1 MEKAGDRRVKR
12 VRDGIINMPQN
23 LLKTRLFW
31 AVLFTLFLSVSPK
44 LEELESKRFTV
55 KDWLELASALASA
68 GLVLINYHSDC
79 KGVYTPKF
87 LPGRN
92 EGEE

>member
-1 MEKAGDRRVKR
+1 MAKGGDQGAKR
-12 VRDGIINMPQN
+12 VRDGITKMGKN
-23 LLKTRLFW
+23 LLTTQVFW
-31 AVLFTLFLSVSPK
+31 GVVFTLFLAVSPK

>member
-1 MEKAGDRRVKR
+1 MGK
-12 VRDGIINMPQN
+12 N
-23 LLKTRLFW
+23 LLTTQVFW
-31 AVLFTLFLSVSPK
+31 GVVFTLFLAVSPK

-79 KGVYTPKF
+79 KGVYTPNF

-92 EGEE
+92 AGEE

>member
-1 MEKAGDRRVKR
+1 MVKAGDRRDKR
-12 VRDGIINMPQN
+12 VRDGITKMSKN
-23 LLKTRLFW
+23 LLTTQVFW
-31 AVLFTLFLSVSPK
+31 GVVFTLFLAVSPK

>member
-1 MEKAGDRRVKR
+1 MGK
-12 VRDGIINMPQN
+12 N
-23 LLKTRLFW
+23 LLTTQVFW
-31 AVLFTLFLSVSPK
+31 GVVFTLFLSVSPK
-44 LEELESKRFTV
+44 LEELENKRFTV
-55 KDWLELASALASA
+55 KDWLELASLLASS

>member
-1 MEKAGDRRVKR
+1 MAKAGDREVKR
-12 VRDGIINMPQN
+12 VYDGITEMAKN
-23 LLKTRLFW
+23 LFFTQVFW
-31 AVLFTLFLSVSPK
+31 GVVFTSFLAVSPK
-44 LEELESKRFTV
+44 LQELETKRFTF
-55 KDWLELASALASA
+55 KDWLELASALASS

-79 KGVYTPKF
+79 KGVYTPRF

>member
-1 MEKAGDRRVKR
+1 MSK
-12 VRDGIINMPQN
+12 N
-23 LLKTRLFW
+23 LLTTQVFW
-31 AVLFTLFLSVSPK
+31 CVIFTLFLAVSPK

-79 KGVYTPKF
+79 KGVYTPNF

>member
-1 MEKAGDRRVKR
+1 MAKGGDQGVKR
-12 VRDGIINMPQN
+12 VRDGITKMGKN
-23 LLKTRLFW
+23 LLTTQVFW
-31 AVLFTLFLSVSPK
+31 GVVFTLFLAVSPK

>member
-1 MEKAGDRRVKR
+1 MGK
-12 VRDGIINMPQN
+12 N
-23 LLKTRLFW
+23 LLTTQIFW
-31 AVLFTLFLSVSPK
+31 GVICFLFLAVSPK

-68 GLVLINYHSDC
+68 GLVLTNYHSDC

-92 EGEE
+92 EGEG

>member
-1 MEKAGDRRVKR
+1 MGK
-12 VRDGIINMPQN
+12 N
-23 LLKTRLFW
+23 LLTTQVFW
-31 AVLFTLFLSVSPK
+31 GVVFTLFLAVSPK

-55 KDWLELASALASA
+55 KDWLELASLLASS
-68 GLVLINYHSDC
+68 GLVLTKYHSDC

>member
-1 MEKAGDRRVKR
+1 MGK
-12 VRDGIINMPQN
+12 N
-23 LLKTRLFW
+23 LLTTQVFW
-31 AVLFTLFLSVSPK
+31 GVVFTLFLAVSPK

-92 EGEE
+92 ESEE

>member
-1 MEKAGDRRVKR
+1 MAKGGDQGAKR
-12 VRDGIINMPQN
+12 VRDGITKMGKN
-23 LLKTRLFW
+23 LLTTQVFW
-31 AVLFTLFLSVSPK
+31 GVVFTLFLAVSPK
-44 LEELESKRFTV
+44 LEELENKRFTV

-68 GLVLINYHSDC
+68 GLVLINYHFDC

>member
-1 MEKAGDRRVKR
+1 MGK
-12 VRDGIINMPQN
+12 N
-23 LLKTRLFW
+23 LLTTQVFW
-31 AVLFTLFLSVSPK
+31 GVVFTLFVAVSPK
-44 LEELESKRFTV
+44 LAELESKRFTV
-55 KDWLELASALASA
+55 KDWLELASILASA
-68 GLVLINYHSDC
+68 GSVLINYHSDC

>member
-1 MEKAGDRRVKR
+1 MGK
-12 VRDGIINMPQN
+12 N
-23 LLKTRLFW
+23 LLTTQVFLG
-31 AVLFTLFLSVSPK
+31 VVFTLFLAVSPK

-55 KDWLELASALASA
+55 KDWLELASTLASA

-79 KGVYTPKF
+79 KEVYTPKF